1 MKIYITHY
9 SPLIERKNH
18 INKLLKEIAIE
29 GEFIEEFNREEIE
42 NKNFIQNKYIWQNQL
57 SFIKKFYYEYSRE

>member
-18 INKLLKEIAIE
+18 IKKLLEELALE
-29 GEFIEEFNREEIE
+29 GEFIEEFDSEKIE
-42 NKNFIQNKYIWQNQL
+42 NQNYIQDKYI
-57 SFIKKFYYEYSRE
+57 